1 MSSEHGQSVIA
12 DLLGD
17 RLLASLDGEHDLTTV
32 HDLRDKLRA
41 IFRTGTTVVIDLT
54 AATFIDSSTLGVL
67 IKADRYAQEHD
78 CEKVG
83 IVIAEDTPPERL
95 FALVGAHR
103 VLTTFTS
110 AEEAFAYFESAGRN
124 IDPGAAARQQ
134 ERKRRIV
141 ENEQAFRD

>member
-54 AATFIDSSTLGVL
+54 AATFIDSSTLGGL

-78 CEKVG
+78 CEQVG
-83 IVIAEDTPPERL
+83 IVVAEDPPPGRL
-95 FALVGAHR
+95 FGLVGAHR
-103 VLTTFTS
+103 VLTTFPS
-110 AEEAFAYFESAGRN
+110 ADEAFAYFESA
-124 IDPGAAARQQ
+124 DSSSCPGAAAPR
-134 ERKRRIV
+134 
-141 ENEQAFRD
+141 